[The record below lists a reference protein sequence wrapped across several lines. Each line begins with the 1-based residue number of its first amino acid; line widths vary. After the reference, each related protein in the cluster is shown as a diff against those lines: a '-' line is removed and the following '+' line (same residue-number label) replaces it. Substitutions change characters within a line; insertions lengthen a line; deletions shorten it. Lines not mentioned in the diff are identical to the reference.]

1 MTTEPELPTPGEETM
16 TRKHYKALAQILAES
31 VDAIRSEDR
40 GDWGHGDAEMEE
52 EGFRRAVES
61 LSGFLLSE
69 NPRFDAE
76 RFRLACGL
84 GE

>member
-1 MTTEPELPTPGEETM
+1 M
-16 TRKHYKALAQILAES
+16 TRKDYNALAAILAEA
-31 VDAIRSEDR
+31 VDAIRTEDR

-61 LSGFLLSE
+61 LSCFLVTQ
-69 NPRFDAE
+69 NPRFDSE

>member
-1 MTTEPELPTPGEETM
+1 MITGSELPIPGEETM
-16 TRKHYKALAQILAES
+16 TRKHYKALAEILAEA

-40 GDWGHGDAEMEE
+40 GDWGYGDAEKEE

-61 LSGFLLSE
+61 LSGFLISE
-69 NPRFDAE
+69 NPRFDSE
-76 RFRLACGL
+76 RFRIACGL

>member
-1 MTTEPELPTPGEETM
+1 M
-16 TRKHYKALAQILAES
+16 TRKDYEALARILAEA

-40 GDWGHGDAEMEE
+40 GDWGYGDADKEE

-61 LSGFLLSE
+61 LSGFLISE
-69 NPRFDAE
+69 NPRFSSE
-76 RFRLACGL
+76 KFRTACGL